1 LLEIEAAAIS
11 SELLSPGP
19 NGEAPAGIKDPLIDK
34 EGFPRGDIDI
44 YNARSKRARLSV
56 LNSDHKAL
64 MKRIEHELQ
73 QSFSLPT
80 SPSMSARTTIIEPKR
95 HSNIPSSLSP
105 MARISEVLAGSPAAT
120 SGLMDGDL
128 LLQFG
133 LLTVSTS
140 DFMSEIPAVV
150 RDHLNREI
158 EIVVIRNLVSE
169 PLVLKLVPGVWGGRG
184 VIGCHLSP
192 IVS

>member
-1 LLEIEAAAIS
+1 
-11 SELLSPGP
+11 
-19 NGEAPAGIKDPLIDK
+19 
-34 EGFPRGDIDI
+34 
-44 YNARSKRARLSV
+44 
-56 LNSDHKAL
+56 
-64 MKRIEHELQ
+64 
-73 QSFSLPT
+73 
-80 SPSMSARTTIIEPKR
+80 
-95 HSNIPSSLSP
+95 

-120 SGLMDGDL
+120 SGVMDGDL